1 MTSLF
6 TVDVCKQHDRS
17 LSRPHTVIP
26 ADVQQVLRVKEEVP
40 PDWTS
45 SLDQENPEPL
55 HIKNEQEELWIS
67 HQGEQLNGLEEAD
80 INRFPFSAASV
91 KSEDD
96 EEKPQLSLLHQ
107 SQTEDNRDGEPRA
120 SSSAMEV
127 KTESD
132 AEDCGGSEP
141 ARNPDPDNHSQPNPD
156 EADSDSSETDV
167 SDDESDAEDCGGTE
181 PARNPDPDNHSQ
193 PNTDEKD
200 SDSSD
205 TDISEEQW
213 YGCLSDSEPE
223 DSDGGWKETM
233 APEFGVNTRGLFRD
247 T

>member
-1 MTSLF
+1 M
-6 TVDVCKQHDRS
+6 
-17 LSRPHTVIP
+17 
-26 ADVQQVLRVKEEVP
+26 VLYHVP
-40 PDWTS
+40 L
-45 SLDQENPEPL
+45 LDQENPEPL

-67 HQGEQLNGLEEAD
+67 QQGEQLNGLEEAD

-141 ARNPDPDNHSQPNPD
+141 ARNPDPDSHSQPNPD
-156 EADSDSSETDV
+156 ETDSDSSETDKV
-167 SDDESDAEDCGGTE
+167 MQRTV
-181 PARNPDPDNHSQ
+181 
-193 PNTDEKD
+193 
-200 SDSSD
+200 
-205 TDISEEQW
+205 EEQNLP
-213 YGCLSDSEPE
+213 GTQTQIIIPNQTLMKRIQTLLTLTSVKNSGMDLSDSEPE

>member
-1 MTSLF
+1 MYPL
-6 TVDVCKQHDRS
+6 
-17 LSRPHTVIP
+17 IP
-26 ADVQQVLRVKEEVP
+26 ADVQQVLIVKEEVP
-40 PDWTS
+40 PDWSS

-67 HQGEQLNGLEEAD
+67 QQGEQLNGLEEAD

-107 SQTEDNRDGEPRA
+107 SQTEDKRDGEPRA

-141 ARNPDPDNHSQPNPD
+141 ARNPDPDSHSQPNPD
-156 EADSDSSETDV
+156 ETDSDSSETDE
-167 SDDESDAEDCGGTE
+167 STPKCDTGPHLWKTESDAEDCGGSE